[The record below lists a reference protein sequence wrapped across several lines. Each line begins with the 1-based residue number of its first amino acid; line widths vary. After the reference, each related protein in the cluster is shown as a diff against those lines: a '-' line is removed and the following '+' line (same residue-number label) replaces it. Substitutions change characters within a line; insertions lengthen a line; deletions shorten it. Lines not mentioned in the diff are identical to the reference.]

1 MNNQIMLQC
10 YIIVLE
16 IKTSKISFA
25 FLEFILFNHSMYQ
38 FSIKIKEIYFLEL
51 NQVKLKVRS

>member
-16 IKTSKISFA
+16 IKTSKISSA
-25 FLEFILFNHSMYQ
+25 FLELISFNHSMYQ
-38 FSIKIKEIYFLEL
+38 FSIKMKEIYFLEL
-51 NQVKLKVRS
+51 SQVKLKVRS